1 MATHSRLGN
10 DPAPTE
16 LTQDIVFSVLSNER
30 RRQVLRHLHE
40 RPGGS
45 DIRELSQQLAAWEN
59 DVSPEAV
66 TYKQRKRVY
75 TSLHQ
80 THLPALAEA
89 GVVEYDRDR
98 GTVNLTEQAD
108 VLDDYLATGTDE
120 AASIPWHTV
129 YLALATVGTIVTLL
143 AAFGVLPSSV
153 SGLAIAGALCVAL
166 AGVAGVHSYL
176 VSEPLSGAGA
186 REWR

>member
-1 MATHSRLGN
+1 MATHSRLGD
-10 DPAPTE
+10 DPTPTE
-16 LTQDIVFSVLSNER
+16 LTQDTVFSVLSNER
-30 RRQVLRHLHE
+30 RRQVLRHLYE

-59 DVSPEAV
+59 DVALEAV

-89 GVVEYDRDR
+89 GVVDYDRDR
-98 GTVNLTEQAD
+98 GTVDLTERAD
-108 VLDDYLATGTDE
+108 VLDDYLATGET
-120 AASIPWHTV
+120 ASIPWHTV
-129 YLALATVGTIVTLL
+129 YLVLATVGTGVTLA

-153 SGLAIAGALCVAL
+153 SGLAIAGAVCVAL

-176 VSEPLSGAGA
+176 VSETSSSAGA
-186 REWR
+186 RE

>member
-1 MATHSRLGN
+1 MATHSRLDDG
-10 DPAPTE
+10 PATTE

-40 RPGGS
+40 TGGS

-89 GVVEYDRDR
+89 GVVDYDRDR
-98 GTVNLTEQAD
+98 GTVGLTPQASALDEYLD
-108 VLDDYLATGTDE
+108 V
-120 AASIPWHTV
+120 AARETTAVPWPSV
-129 YLALATVGTIVTLL
+129 YLGVAAVGTLATLL
-143 AAFGVLPSSV
+143 AAVGAFPSV
-153 SGLAIAGALCVAL
+153 VPDLAIAGAVSVTL
-166 AGVAGVHSYL
+166 AVVAGVHSYL
-176 VSEPLSGAGA
+176 VGTEPRGWSSNGS
-186 REWR
+186 